1 MVVTDGL
8 EEIDEDDPSP
18 LPGTEGFGDQP
29 VAVEPAPGICSAD
42 PEHPVGLGDGQERAK
57 QATLGSIDVAVE
69 LHVAYVGMA
78 AAEVTAP
85 SYYARSRELERT
97 FDPLS
102 M

>member
-1 MVVTDGL
+1 MVLSDSL
-8 EEIDEDDPSP
+8 EQVCEDDPSP
-18 LPGTEGFGDQP
+18 LPDSEGLGDEP
-29 VAVEPAPGICSAD
+29 VSVEPASGICSAD
-42 PEHPVGLGDGQERAK
+42 PEHPDGLGDGQQRAE
-57 QATLGSIDVAVE
+57 QATPGSIDVAVE

-97 FDPLS
+97 LDPLS